1 MAEVEVHNFFQLAGF
16 GVQEHKRRQLLSMHK
31 MKAQS
36 EKKTKEAWNGWI
48 LGFDAVKIKTT
59 MGFQPFDQ

>member
-1 MAEVEVHNFFQLAGF
+1 
-16 GVQEHKRRQLLSMHK
+16 MHK

-59 MGFQPFDQ
+59 MGF